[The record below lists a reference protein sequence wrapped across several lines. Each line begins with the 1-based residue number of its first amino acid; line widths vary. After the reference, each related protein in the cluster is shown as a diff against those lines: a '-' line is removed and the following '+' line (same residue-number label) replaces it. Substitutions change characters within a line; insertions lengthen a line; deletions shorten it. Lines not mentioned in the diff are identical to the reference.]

1 MEREPLRNRKATE
14 RRLLSA
20 IQELI
25 EEFGFEKLGIN
36 AVASKAGVS
45 KMLIYRYFGSLD
57 GLVAA
62 YIEQYDFWIN
72 FKSNLPD
79 REGLEIFIKE
89 MFHCQIAVLRENYTL
104 RRLYRWELMSDNKFV
119 KDLRRQRENKGVW
132 LIEAVSRLS
141 GHPCK
146 EVAVIATLLSASISY
161 LALLEENC
169 DFYNGISLQTDEG
182 WEQLQEGIDALISLW
197 ISKLRN

>member
-1 MEREPLRNRKATE
+1 MERELLRNRKATE
-14 RRLLSA
+14 QRLLSA

-25 EEFGFEKLGIN
+25 EESGFEKLGIN

-62 YIEQYDFWIN
+62 YIEQYVFGIILSRIYRIGGIGEFYKRDV
-72 FKSNLPD
+72 SLS
-79 REGLEIFIKE
+79 
-89 MFHCQIAVLRENYTL
+89 IACSYGNYTL
-104 RRLYRWELMSDNKFV
+104 RRLYRWELMSGNKFI
-119 KDLRRQRENKGVW
+119 KDLRRQREDKGVW

-141 GHPCK
+141 GHPCR

-182 WEQLQEGIDALISLW
+182 WEQLQEGIDELISLW
-197 ISKLRN
+197 ISKL

>member
-45 KMLIYRYFGSLD
+45 K
-57 GLVAA
+57 
-62 YIEQYDFWIN
+62 
-72 FKSNLPD
+72 
-79 REGLEIFIKE
+79 EIFIKE